1 MTDTV
6 LKTRAR
12 WWTAAFLVAT
22 FGSAALVAAGVLHGW
37 FGRGLFVASFLL
49 LWPMTRAVNEA
60 QAACGAGSPASRA
73 YGRRM
78 LVASFAYILLFL
90 GGMSVVRATD
100 PSVAIRVAFAL
111 LAALPVIGMIR
122 AMALL
127 LKEERDE
134 YLRQRFVEQ
143 SLVGTGLLLTVATLY
158 GFLNAFDVAPRI
170 DAWAAFP
177 VWAIGLGLGRLVR
190 RDGGC

>member
-1 MTDTV
+1 
-6 LKTRAR
+6 
-12 WWTAAFLVAT
+12 
-22 FGSAALVAAGVLHGW
+22 
-37 FGRGLFVASFLL
+37 
-49 LWPMTRAVNEA
+49 
-60 QAACGAGSPASRA
+60 
-73 YGRRM
+73 
-78 LVASFAYILLFL
+78 
-90 GGMSVVRATD
+90 
-100 PSVAIRVAFAL
+100 
-111 LAALPVIGMIR
+111 MIR

-143 SLVGTGLLLTVATLY
+143 SLVATGLLLTVATLY

>member
-90 GGMSVVRATD
+90 G
-100 PSVAIRVAFAL
+100 
-111 LAALPVIGMIR
+111 
-122 AMALL
+122 
-127 LKEERDE
+127 
-134 YLRQRFVEQ
+134 Q
-143 SLVGTGLLLTVATLY
+143 SLTKGRQIPPWFGAWLPDIVLGILGLLLFKWRNRVAD
-158 GFLNAFDVAPRI
+158 GVASL
-170 DAWAAFP
+170 A
-177 VWAIGLGLGRLVR
+177 R
-190 RDGGC
+190 RNQVAGER

>member
-100 PSVAIRVAFAL
+100 PSVAASPVTERAIVLTLRMCEMRAL
-111 LAALPVIGMIR
+111 ARCV
-122 AMALL
+122 
-127 LKEERDE
+127 
-134 YLRQRFVEQ
+134 
-143 SLVGTGLLLTVATLY
+143 STS
-158 GFLNAFDVAPRI
+158 
-170 DAWAAFP
+170 
-177 VWAIGLGLGRLVR
+177 
-190 RDGGC
+190 